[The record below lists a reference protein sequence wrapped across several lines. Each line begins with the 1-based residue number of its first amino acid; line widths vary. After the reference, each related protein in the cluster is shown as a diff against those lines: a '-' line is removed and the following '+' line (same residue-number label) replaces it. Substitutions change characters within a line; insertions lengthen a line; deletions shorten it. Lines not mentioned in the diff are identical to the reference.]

1 MKNIKAIVIE
11 YKDGSEVGRQRYK
24 SLAKAWMAAEKMNTT
39 DPECISKHRY
49 FQVVEVKKDKNAMDY
64 IA

>member
-1 MKNIKAIVIE
+1 MKKFKAVVVE
-11 YKDGSEVGRQRYK
+11 YRDGIEVGHRKYK
-24 SLAKAWMAAEKMNTT
+24 SIEKAWMDAESKNTT

-49 FQVVEVKKDKNAMDY
+49 FQVVEIKRKKDAMEH

>member
-49 FQVVEVKKDKNAMDY
+49 FQVVEVNKDKNAMDY

>member
-1 MKNIKAIVIE
+1 
-11 YKDGSEVGRQRYK
+11 
-24 SLAKAWMAAEKMNTT
+24 MAAEKMNTT

>member
-11 YKDGSEVGRQRYK
+11 YKDGSEVGRQKYK

-49 FQVVEVKKDKNAMDY
+49 FQVVEVNKGKNAMDY

>member
-11 YKDGSEVGRQRYK
+11 YKDGSEVGRHRYK
-24 SLAKAWMAAEKMNTT
+24 SLAKAWIEAEKMNTT
-39 DPECISKHRY
+39 DPECISNHRY